1 MLLMGCFYILV
12 SLIYGWWAIPLGP
25 INTIKNIISCFRGG
39 HKYVL
44 AEVLNDMPKMK
55 RFENIEDFLEYQ
67 KQKQTEKE
75 K

>member
-1 MLLMGCFYILV
+1 MGQFYILV

-44 AEVLNDMPKMK
+44 AEALNQDMEIKSF
-55 RFENIEDFLEYQ
+55 RNVEDFLEYQ

-75 K
+75 N